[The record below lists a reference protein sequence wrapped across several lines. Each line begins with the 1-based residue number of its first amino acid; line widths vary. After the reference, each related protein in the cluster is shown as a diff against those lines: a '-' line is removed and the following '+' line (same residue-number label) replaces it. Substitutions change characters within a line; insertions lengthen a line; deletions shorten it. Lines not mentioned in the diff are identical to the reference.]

1 MEPILNRN
9 DFEKV
14 LKSER
19 AVIYVY
25 VDWSSYAAQTGLRIM
40 EEAERHFQRTA
51 DPEVSFWLANVSDLD
66 SPAAFIADWLRR
78 QESEKMRM
86 FPAIGTGNG
95 SIVWLRNGQA
105 IGFALS
111 AS

>member
-40 EEAERHFQRTA
+40 KQNDTSNGPLILKYLFGWRT
-51 DPEVSFWLANVSDLD
+51 
-66 SPAAFIADWLRR
+66 
-78 QESEKMRM
+78 
-86 FPAIGTGNG
+86 
-95 SIVWLRNGQA
+95 
-105 IGFALS
+105 
-111 AS
+111 